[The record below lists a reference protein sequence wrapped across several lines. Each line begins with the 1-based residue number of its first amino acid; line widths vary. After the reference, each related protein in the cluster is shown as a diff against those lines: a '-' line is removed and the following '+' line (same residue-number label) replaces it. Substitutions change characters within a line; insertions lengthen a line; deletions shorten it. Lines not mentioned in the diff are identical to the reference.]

1 MSILKDLFSI
11 GKGKVSDVGEAIVDA
26 NLSTILNQNIREGE
40 EAIVRARTAVTTIV
54 GQQSVAA
61 SKLADLK
68 GKATTY
74 NANIQKAIDTGHEDL
89 AREVATRLGPL
100 EAEIAAQQKAV
111 DDLTATATK
120 LRGNLAKAEDN
131 LKQIRSQAD
140 VARAVDAANK
150 AREATTMA
158 TSGANSQIA
167 SAAGALKRLT
177 DRNAATEAR
186 LNAAEQ
192 LDAESSGDDL
202 EKRLQAAGIS
212 SGGTSSADDIL
223 ARFKKAE

>member
-1 MSILKDLFSI
+1 MGILGNLFTL
-11 GKGKVSDVGEAIVDA
+11 GKGKVSDIGDAIVDA
-26 NLSTILNQNIREGE
+26 NLPTILNQSIREGQ
-40 EAIVRARTAVTTIV
+40 EAIDKARTAVTNIV
-54 GQQSVAA
+54 GQQAVA
-61 SKLADLK
+61 SKKLSDLK
-68 GKATTY
+68 DKAAEY
-74 NANIQKAIDTGHEDL
+74 NANIQKAIDTGHADL
-89 AREVATRLGPL
+89 AREVAARLGPL
-100 EAEIAAQQKAV
+100 EAEIASQQKAV
-111 DDLTATATK
+111 DAFSQTADK
-120 LRGNLAKAEDN
+120 LRGNLKKAEDN

-167 SAAGALKRLT
+167 SAASALERLNA
-177 DRNAATEAR
+177 RNASTEAR

-192 LDAESSGDDL
+192 LDSEASGDDL

-212 SGGTSSADDIL
+212 SGGAASADDIL